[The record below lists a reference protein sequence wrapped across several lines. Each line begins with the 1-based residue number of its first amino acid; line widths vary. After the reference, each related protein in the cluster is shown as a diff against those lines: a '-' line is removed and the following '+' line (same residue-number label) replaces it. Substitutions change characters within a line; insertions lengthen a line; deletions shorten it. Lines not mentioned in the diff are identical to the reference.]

1 DGLDD
6 RLYAAHL
13 RNGRL
18 WTAQNIGA
26 NTSGVASAVSRNG
39 VRWYE
44 LQTLSTTP
52 AVVQSG
58 TLFDTAATNPR
69 FYWIPSFTVSGQ
81 GHAAMGCSIA
91 GNNERIN
98 AFTTGR
104 LVGDTLGTLRDGPGT
119 PAGSTATSTADSAA
133 SDPGGTGGRR
143 WGDYSFT
150 SLAPKDDMTMWTI
163 QEYCNG
169 ANSYGARA
177 VKLIAPPPPPTNS
190 ASPGSVPLSN
200 PSINIVVTG
209 TAPARQGFY
218 DPGTNPASPHTPFNH
233 ISASGPGLTFNSE
246 TFTDSTHV
254 TLNISTVGSSS
265 GPKTVTIT
273 NPDGQTTTVNITLG
287 PTEAK
292 VDKFTASGFD
302 SGQVL
307 ISWRT
312 NHEVNNLG
320 YNVYR
325 E

>member
-1 DGLDD
+1 PSALGYIIGVDNAAFGALSLRRITNPASLSPAPTMSANILITVSATAFPFKVPHLGNTGGTNGQLDGLDD

-18 WTAQNIGA
+18 WTAHNIGV
-26 NTSGVASAVSRNG
+26 NSSGVASAATRNG

-44 LQTLSTTP
+44 LQNLSTTP

-209 TAPARQGFY
+209 TAPA
-218 DPGTNPASPHTPFNH
+218 
-233 ISASGPGLTFNSE
+233 
-246 TFTDSTHV
+246 
-254 TLNISTVGSSS
+254 
-265 GPKTVTIT
+265 
-273 NPDGQTTTVNITLG
+273 
-287 PTEAK
+287 
-292 VDKFTASGFD
+292 
-302 SGQVL
+302 
-307 ISWRT
+307 
-312 NHEVNNLG
+312 
-320 YNVYR
+320 
-325 E
+325 